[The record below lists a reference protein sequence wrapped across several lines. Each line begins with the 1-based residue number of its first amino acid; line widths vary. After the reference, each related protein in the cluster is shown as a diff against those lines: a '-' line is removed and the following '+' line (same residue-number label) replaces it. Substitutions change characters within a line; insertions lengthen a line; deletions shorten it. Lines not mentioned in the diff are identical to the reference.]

1 MGQYWADGACVT
13 LTHFNTVCLNLSEAK
28 THREGRNINSVIIRV
43 EYGQRRER
51 ERERTPHAILA
62 GSCVS
67 SYTTR
72 SEIEGIRWA
81 KFMIEAVRRRR
92 VVGDRNT
99 IRRF

>member
-1 MGQYWADGACVT
+1 M
-13 LTHFNTVCLNLSEAK
+13 FKNLSEAK

-43 EYGQRRER
+43 EYGQR
-51 ERERTPHAILA
+51 RERTPHAILA

-81 KFMIEAVRRRR
+81 KFMIEAARPVESL
-92 VVGDRNT
+92 VIASSDFKLMHT
-99 IRRF
+99 KFY